1 MMTAVCG
8 SFKSQKAVIAV
19 ERSSSNSLSFIIGM
33 YSGDS
38 LEEYSKMI
46 CSASLNSIVYTV
58 KKASKGNVLPF
69 D

>member
-1 MMTAVCG
+1 
-8 SFKSQKAVIAV
+8 
-19 ERSSSNSLSFIIGM
+19 M

-46 CSASLNSIVYTV
+46 CSASLNSIVYSV
-58 KKASKGNVLPF
+58 EKASKGNVLPF